1 MTQIKGHWRIPY
13 KSAYLAASDLNE
25 PRVLTISHVVQEKN
39 ANQPKG
45 NEVLNVAY
53 FVEKELHHGY
63 KLKPMVLNV
72 TNAKTIMGFCG
83 GSRSVHDWVS
93 VSVTVYAQQNVR
105 MRDGTTGEGL
115 RIDKRPPRTEKPELV
130 PGAKTW
136 NNAVAAYR
144 RDGNLNKVLERC
156 VISKENQ
163 ELIIQEAT
171 A

>member
-13 KSAYLAASDLNE
+13 KSAYLAASDLSE

-53 FVEKELHHGY
+53 FEEKELHPGY
-63 KLKPMVLNV
+63 RLKPMVLNV
-72 TNAKTIMGFCG
+72 TNAKAIMAFCN
-83 GSRSVHDWVS
+83 GSRSVFDWLNIK
-93 VSVTVYAQQNVR
+93 VTVYAQQNVR

-115 RIDKRPPRTEKPELV
+115 RIDRRPPRIEKPELI
-130 PGAKTW
+130 PGAPTW
-136 NNAVAAYR
+136 NNAIAAYK
-144 RDGNLNKVLERC
+144 RDGNLSKVLERC
-156 VISKENQ
+156 IISKDNQ
-163 ELIIQEAT
+163 NLIIQEAS